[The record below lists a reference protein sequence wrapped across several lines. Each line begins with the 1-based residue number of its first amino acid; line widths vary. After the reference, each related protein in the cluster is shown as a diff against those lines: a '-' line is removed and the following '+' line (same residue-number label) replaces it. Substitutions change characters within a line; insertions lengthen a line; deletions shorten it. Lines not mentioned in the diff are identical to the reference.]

1 MENQIKNNNNNSTTT
16 IKNNNMNNTIE
27 NKKMNKVSI
36 NVSGSLLYEILSIKG
51 ISLCDNQKLT
61 SSKTPKQKL
70 LFSISKEIEIL
81 ENRDSLELKVFK
93 KGDTYIN
100 KQGVEDKYLND
111 RIENRFHKNPI
122 GNQVLFNLK
131 HKGKII
137 DFNNNQSFTC
147 GNNIESLINMYKSIY
162 RVVEGFD
169 GNNEIWDDKIFKTP
183 KK

>member
-1 MENQIKNNNNNSTTT
+1 MENQINNNNNNSTIT

-27 NKKMNKVSI
+27 NKKMNRER
-36 NVSGSLLYEILSIKG
+36 EILLNQLLRVKG
-51 ISLCDNQKLT
+51 IGLGDNQKLT

-70 LFSISKEIEIL
+70 LFSISKEIGIL
-81 ENRDSLELKVFK
+81 ETRDSLELKVFK

-147 GNNIESLINMYKSIY
+147 ENDIESLINMYKSIY
-162 RVVEGFD
+162 SVVGSFD
-169 GNNEIWDDKIFKTP
+169 DDNEIWDDKIFKTP

>member
-1 MENQIKNNNNNSTTT
+1 MENQIKN
-16 IKNNNMNNTIE
+16 
-27 NKKMNKVSI
+27 KKMNRVSI
-36 NVSGSLLYEILSIKG
+36 NLSGSLLDEILSIKG

-70 LFSISKEIEIL
+70 LFSISKEIKIL
-81 ENRDSLELKVFK
+81 ENRNSLELEVFK
-93 KGDTYIN
+93 KGDIYIN

-137 DFNNNQSFTC
+137 DFNNNQSFSC
-147 GNNIESLINMYKSIY
+147 ENNIGSLIKMYKTIY
-162 RVVEGFD
+162 NVVESFD
-169 GNNEIWDDKIFKTP
+169 DNNEVWDNKIFETP